1 MRQKSVFVNWKER
14 KWLKVRQ
21 DFKRK
26 CENLEMTGFSDS
38 DEAGNIDHSKSRS
51 GYCFNINISS
61 DTVSWPRKLQK
72 CMCLPTFWRWAGR
85 CSLLFEA
92 VHLAVSKAIRR
103 KNLDLQQLVDV
114 LVDNQTCIA
123 LVKNSMNHRNPKH
136 FALKVHFAHNL
147 VKSKLLELKLL
158 AYRSHDRVHFYKS
171 IAEGQSITFMV
182 SFSGTNYSHDRN
194 IESKLRFTV

>member
-51 GYCFNINISS
+51 GYCFNINKSS

-147 VKSKLLELKLL
+147 VKSKLLELNYLPTDRTT
-158 AYRSHDRVHFYKS
+158 AY
-171 IAEGQSITFMV
+171 TFTKALRRAKV
-182 SFSGTNYSHDRN
+182 SLSWSPSREQTIHMIGILKVS
-194 IESKLRFTV
+194 